1 MSSKEVGTAVV
12 VEEPTMHPVIRSRER
27 LLSLD
32 VFRGFTLLG
41 MVLVNSHPGEI
52 YPPLAHAGWNGW
64 TFTDLIFPFFVFIV
78 GVAVPYS
85 FAHRLDR
92 GDSRQKLFWQVLRRC
107 VLLFAVGLFLNAF
120 PAFNFSTLR
129 VMGVLQRIA
138 ICYFLTSIIF
148 VYLRMKTKAIVW
160 LSGVI
165 LVLYFV
171 LMKFV
176 PVPGHGAGVLEP
188 VGNWGNYIDQHII
201 AGRMQHGS
209 WEGKSLLGSFPAL
222 VTMLMGLLTGVYL
235 RTAHPAYEKLT
246 HLYYYGSVCM
256 AAGAFWS
263 LWFPINQNL
272 WSSSL
277 VLFMGGMALVFLAT
291 CYYLVDIKKITWW
304 TLPCLVFGMNSIA
317 VWVFSQLGM
326 KALMATT
333 ISGSNGATVN
343 LWKAGGDMLAYYLGP
358 MNGSLAFAI
367 LYDLFWLGVMGILYW
382 RRIFIK
388 L

>member
-1 MSSKEVGTAVV
+1 MDSQKTGTLTP
-12 VEEPTMHPVIRSRER
+12 EDKSTLHPAIYSRER

-85 FAHRLDR
+85 FARRLGRGESHR
-92 GDSRQKLFWQVLRRC
+92 QLFGQILRRC
-107 VLLFAVGLFLNAF
+107 VLLFAVGLFLNGYPRF
-120 PAFNFSTLR
+120 DFSTLR
-129 VMGVLQRIA
+129 IMNVLQRIA
-138 ICYFLTSIIF
+138 VCYFLTSIIYA
-148 VYLRMKTKAIVW
+148 YLRLTTKSIVW
-160 LSGVI
+160 LSGTI

-176 PVPGHGAGVLEP
+176 PVPGYGTGVLEP
-188 VGNWGNYIDQHII
+188 VGNWGNYIDQHLL
-201 AGRMQHGS
+201 AGRMQHGT

-222 VTMLMGLLTGVYL
+222 VTMLMGLLAGVYL
-235 RTAHPAYEKLT
+235 RTAQPVYEKLT
-246 HLYYYGSVCM
+246 HLYFYGSLCM
-256 AAGAFWS
+256 AIGSIWS
-263 LWFPINQNL
+263 VWFPINQNL

-277 VLFMGGMALVFLAT
+277 VLFMGGMALMFLAT
-291 CYYLVDIKKITWW
+291 CYYLVDVKKFTWW
-304 TLPCLVFGMNSIA
+304 TLPCLIFGMNSIA

-326 KALMATT
+326 KTLMAIT
-333 ISGSNGATVN
+333 IPDHKGAMVS
-343 LWKAGGDMLAYYLGP
+343 LWTAGGARLSCYLGP